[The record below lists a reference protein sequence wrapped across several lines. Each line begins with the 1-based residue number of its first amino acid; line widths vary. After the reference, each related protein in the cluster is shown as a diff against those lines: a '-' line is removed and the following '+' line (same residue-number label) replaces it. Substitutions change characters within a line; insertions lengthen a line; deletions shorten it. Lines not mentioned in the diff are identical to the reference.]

1 MVMDL
6 VLSWMVPRE
15 THAPPPPVLAFKATL
30 ETTTHRFVF
39 MMKIPLVLEW
49 SKVNMSV

>member
-6 VLSWMVPRE
+6 VLPWMVPRE
-15 THAPPPPVLAFKATL
+15 MHPPPPVLAFKATL

-39 MMKIPLVLEW
+39 MMKNPLVLEW